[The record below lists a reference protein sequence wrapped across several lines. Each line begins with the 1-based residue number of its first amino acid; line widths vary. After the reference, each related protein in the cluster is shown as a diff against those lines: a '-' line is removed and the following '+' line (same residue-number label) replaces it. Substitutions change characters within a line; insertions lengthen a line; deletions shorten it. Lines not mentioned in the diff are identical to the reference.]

1 MYYAQVLKR
10 VVRDV
15 FVPEHYPQSI
25 SRIYDWTP
33 DECIPE
39 FYCDPTAFESIHKE
53 VLLFLD
59 CS

>member
-1 MYYAQVLKR
+1 MTCVKVLKR

-39 FYCDPTAFESIHKE
+39 FYCDPSAFESIHKE
-53 VLLFLD
+53 VNHVY
-59 CS
+59 SM